1 MHALFGREYL
11 KMQRNLTITG
21 GAIAAA
27 AFAAAFVA
35 ADF

>member
-11 KMQRNLTITG
+11 KMQRNLTIPG

-27 AFAAAFVA
+27 VMLPHFVA
-35 ADF
+35 ANF